1 MVDSTRIFTDPSN
14 VEPGFEPMM
23 YSVPYP
29 SGGVKVNGLLMTAA
43 GREPSPLV
51 VLLHGFPGTERNLD
65 VAQALRMAGC
75 HVAFFHYRGAWG
87 SPGTFSFS
95 HVLEDPC
102 SVIDYL
108 KSPEVAAQYRIDT
121 DNIFVVGHSMGGF
134 AALLTGAAR
143 DDLRGVAGIAPY
155 DFGKA
160 YLAAMADPSGAQAY
174 EQVMGQ
180 PLPELKLE
188 TPDVLL
194 KDLEAHAQQWCFDN
208 QIDRLAGKNVLVFG
222 FDRDDAS
229 TMEMHILPFI
239 EKARPALGDK
249 LRFENYNTD
258 HSYNDKRVA
267 VARALAQ
274 WVEDCVK

>member
-1 MVDSTRIFTDPSN
+1 MVDSTRIFTDPTD

-23 YSVPYP
+23 YSIPYP

-87 SPGTFSFS
+87 SGTFSFS

-194 KDLEAHAQQWCFDN
+194 KDLRPTRSSGALT
-208 QIDRLAGKNVLVFG
+208 IRLKG
-222 FDRDDAS
+222 
-229 TMEMHILPFI
+229 LPA
-239 EKARPALGDK
+239 KMSWSSALTGTTPPPW
-249 LRFENYNTD
+249 RCTF
-258 HSYNDKRVA
+258 SPSSKR
-267 VARALAQ
+267 RAPRWGTSCALKTTTPTTPTTTSA
-274 WVEDCVK
+274 WPWRAPWRSGLKTA

>member
-1 MVDSTRIFTDPSN
+1 MVDPTRIFTDPTD

-29 SGGVKVNGLLMTAA
+29 SGGVMVNGLLMTAA
-43 GREPSPLV
+43 GSAPCPLV

-87 SPGTFSFS
+87 SPGDFSFVN
-95 HVLEDPC
+95 VLEDPNN
-102 SVIDYL
+102 VIDYF
-108 KSPEVAAQYRIDT
+108 KRPEIARQYRIDT

-160 YLAAMADPSGAQAY
+160 YLTAIANPAASQAY
-174 EQVMGQ
+174 AEVMGQ
-180 PLPELKLE
+180 PLPELKLK
-188 TPDVLL
+188 TPDVLI

-208 QIDRLAGKNVLVFG
+208 QIASLVGKNVLIFG
-222 FDRDDAS
+222 FDRDEAS
-229 TMEMHILPFI
+229 TLELHITPFV
-239 EKARPALGDK
+239 EKAKAALGQT
-249 LRFENYNTD
+249 LRYEQYNTD

-267 VARALAQ
+267 VSRALAQ
-274 WVEDCVK
+274 WIASCVK

>member
-1 MVDSTRIFTDPSN
+1 
-14 VEPGFEPMM
+14 MM
-23 YSVPYP
+23 YSIPYP

-65 VAQALRMAGC
+65 VAQALRMAVC

-102 SVIDYL
+102 PD
-108 KSPEVAAQYRIDT
+108 VAVEYRIDSVI
-121 DNIFVVGHSMGGF
+121 IFVVGHSMGGF

-239 EKARPALGDK
+239 EKAPGPLRGSGIFMQTLLLKNICSIKWLRKSRPPGAAFLLKD
-249 LRFENYNTD
+249 T
-258 HSYNDKRVA
+258 VA
-267 VARALAQ
+267 THPPVDPCTAGGHRYL
-274 WVEDCVK
+274 

>member
-1 MVDSTRIFTDPSN
+1 MVDSTRIFTDPSD

-23 YSVPYP
+23 YSIPYP
-29 SGGVKVNGLLMTAA
+29 SGGVKVNGLLMTGA

-108 KSPEVAAQYRIDT
+108 KSPEVAVQYRIDT

-134 AALLTGAAR
+134 AALDAALAVTADTVAMSTPHEIDYTLTFDSAT
-143 DDLRGVAGIAPY
+143 
-155 DFGKA
+155 
-160 YLAAMADPSGAQAY
+160 LAAA
-174 EQVMGQ
+174 E
-180 PLPELKLE
+180 
-188 TPDVLL
+188 
-194 KDLEAHAQQWCFDN
+194 
-208 QIDRLAGKNVLVFG
+208 
-222 FDRDDAS
+222 
-229 TMEMHILPFI
+229 
-239 EKARPALGDK
+239 
-249 LRFENYNTD
+249 
-258 HSYNDKRVA
+258 
-267 VARALAQ
+267 
-274 WVEDCVK
+274 